1 MTTKNKSI
9 DLKTEEG
16 AKMKFQVIFKTSRS
30 IAIELL
36 EQGIYY
42 TEKEFSIFL
51 NGVCVKTSNK
61 VVNSIYHLL
70 PDTQYELYVQ
80 NEEEKSEVLKFTT
93 EYEFVTLN
101 VKKFGAKGD
110 GIQDDTIFLQTAI
123 NSCPKDGR
131 VLIPEGIYKISSLFL
146 KSDLYIEIE
155 KNAVLSA
162 YTERSKFPVLPGLIE
177 SYDETEE
184 YNLGTWE
191 GNPLDMFSS
200 IITGINV
207 SNVIISGEGI
217 LDGNAS
223 YENWWKG
230 EGREKIGAFRP
241 RMIFL
246 NHCENITVH
255 GLKVQNSPSWN
266 LHPYFSNHTK
276 WIDMTVLNPKISPNT
291 DGMDPESVDGLLVVG
306 VHFSL
311 GDDCI
316 AVKSGKYYMGHK
328 YKVPSQNIEIRQCY
342 MQNGHGSVTLGSEM
356 AAGVKH
362 LIVRDCLFEDTDRGL
377 RVKTRRGRGK
387 DAVIDDILFENI
399 KMNGVLTPFV
409 INSYYW
415 CCDPDGHTEYVR
427 SKKALPVDERTPE
440 IKQLTFKNIE
450 ARNCHVAGTFIYG
463 LPEKKIEEITFADIV
478 IDYAEHPI
486 PEYPAMMADV
496 EACTNMGIYIK
507 NVKKLI
513 MNNVSITGYKDK
525 DLEIYNVDQFIKDGV
540 EQ

>member
-207 SNVIISGEGI
+207 SNVIISGEGV